1 MACGSNH
8 LSTRMSSGDQNRDH
22 KQICEVARKHFR
34 KCKVEISDAIQ
45 HTFPFLELLRDH
57 EFITNETYEESQA
70 SISRK
75 RFSVQEVVYN
85 VLSKLEATFHL
96 SILEVLFCKVM
107 MKNYPNLKCIYKSFR
122 YVIPDKKIFPEIAG
136 EEREERPAI
145 QPNFEQGTGENA
157 CQFLNWS
164 SSDPWNYNGTTP
176 PESEH
181 SEHLSETEQIN
192 TRRKDTTSDNNEAL
206 ESQQA
211 SEQCAQE
218 PEPAGKPE

>member
-145 QPNFEQGTGENA
+145 QPNFEQGT
-157 CQFLNWS
+157 
-164 SSDPWNYNGTTP
+164 TP